1 MSTNPVDENVAY
13 SWKIAEWFSDI
24 DQPTLTKLKSYA
36 DEIVK
41 FNKTI
46 NLVGPKTVQFI
57 DSLHFADSILAS
69 RVIHKDSPAMDHIF
83 DFGSGNGFPGLV
95 FGILYPKVKV
105 TLVDSDT
112 RKVEFLK
119 HMIAQLS
126 LTNVDA
132 KCLTVESLPAES
144 VKFCVSRGFANISKS
159 ILLARKCFAKGG
171 TYYHLKSEQ
180 WGLEVG
186 EIPIQ
191 LCSIWNPALVS
202 EYKVQ
207 NVPVKFAVVK
217 TVKL

>member
-1 MSTNPVDENVAY
+1 MSTNPIDENQGY
-13 SWKIAEWFSDI
+13 SWKIAEWFPDI
-24 DQPTLTKLKSYA
+24 DQATQSRLKTYA
-36 DEIVK
+36 DEIAK

-46 NLVGPKTVQFI
+46 NLVGPKTVQFM

-69 RVIHKDSPAMDHIF
+69 RVIKNDSPTMEQLY

-95 FGILYPKVKV
+95 FGILYPKIKV
-105 TLVDSDT
+105 VLVDSDT

-119 HMIAQLS
+119 HMISNLG
-126 LTNVDA
+126 LTNVEA
-132 KCLTVESLPAES
+132 KCMTVESLPADS

-207 NVPVKFAVVK
+207 NIPVKFAVVK
-217 TVKL
+217 TVKI